1 MFTKLVHTALLAKY
15 NFYHSLILQLSEVNM
30 KRHHQVA
37 LSFLT
42 FCISQQLY
50 AQNNVSA
57 MDIASNTMLS
67 EDLAVNAASSEL
79 PNATLDTITVT
90 ATARTGTALAQKIS
104 EMPAVTQV
112 ITENELQMQ
121 ATGNRTTGDILAQ
134 LIPSLGASSG
144 STSNYGTTMHGRPV
158 QFLLNGVPLSGSR
171 SLSRELN
178 SIDPAQLE
186 RVEVLSGATSI
197 YGAGAAGGLIN
208 LVTKS
213 MVGYGPIRQTRIGV
227 SSSRNFDSDSLGY
240 HVGQTLGYGGERV
253 YGRLDVDYET
263 KGGKFDS
270 HDNRISPDVNQTD
283 QQDTESLS
291 VNGSLGIEL
300 TDSQRLDLA
309 VTYYNDEQ
317 DTDYGPDY
325 GKNLQVLLKPKKLP
339 PSLKAIDG
347 ADVENEPY
355 TTKTSVNL
363 NYNNDDIAGS
373 NLSVTGYYRD
383 EKGRFYPSGKSA
395 ADQAAE
401 VWATNGLTDKD
412 TLGKLL
418 GAATFVT
425 QSEADIEVM
434 GLRAAM
440 QTDSEIAGKK
450 TLFSYGADF
459 EREKSEQTYEGQDLN
474 MFIASN
480 GLSAQT
486 NGLTYNGGPD
496 TTIDKWGAF
505 VNADIDIT
513 DKWHTSA
520 GVRYQK
526 LKAETATFTPIY
538 EQLLEEYFN
547 DPLINGVSNAYGIDY
562 QAGQVE
568 KGNTDHDKTLFNIG
582 TSYQLTPNDQVFANF
597 SQGFTTADIQ
607 RALRDVRAG
616 FVVNSDNVQPIA
628 IDNYELGWQGKH
640 GNTAARLSGFYNESD
655 KTVRFTNDYTVE
667 VVDADEHVY
676 GIEGSLS
683 HDIDDQWQLGG
694 SVAYTRGQYDKDG
707 DWLELDAVRL
717 TPLKGTAFA
726 QYNFDKG
733 SNVRLQAL
741 AIGGDDKAFKDQQ
754 KDPDSSALPVTGYMT
769 LDVLGQVKM
778 PVGRVDYGIYNLLNK
793 DYLTVYHQ
801 TTYGDLN
808 RLPASGTTYG
818 LSYTVDY

>member
-1 MFTKLVHTALLAKY
+1 
-15 NFYHSLILQLSEVNM
+15 M
-30 KRHHQVA
+30 KSHHQVA
-37 LSFLT
+37 LSVLT
-42 FCISQQLY
+42 LCISQQLY
-50 AQNNVSA
+50 AQTDNAVDVS
-57 MDIASNTMLS
+57 L
-67 EDLAVNAASSEL
+67 NAQDSAELASSTVSDET
-79 PNATLDTITVT
+79 PNVTLDTINVT
-90 ATARTGTALAQKIS
+90 AKARTGTALAQKIS

-112 ITENELQMQ
+112 ITENEIQMQ
-121 ATGNRTTGDILAQ
+121 ATGDRTTGDILAQ

-158 QFLLNGVPLSGSR
+158 QFLLNGVPLSSSR

-178 SIDPAQLE
+178 SIDPVQLD

-213 MVGYGPIRQTRIGV
+213 LVGYGPIRQTRVGV
-227 SSSRNFDSDSLGY
+227 SSSRNFESDSLGY

-253 YGRLDVDYET
+253 YGRLDVDYDN

-270 HDNRISPDVNQTD
+270 EGNRISPDVNQTD

-291 VNGSLGIEL
+291 VNGSLGVEL

-309 VTYYNDEQ
+309 VTYYKDEQ

-325 GKNLQVLLKPKKLP
+325 GDGLAVLFGAK

-347 ADVENEPY
+347 ANVENEPY
-355 TTKTSVNL
+355 TTKTSMNL

-373 NLSVTGYYRD
+373 SLSVTGYYRD
-383 EKGRFYPSGKSA
+383 EKGRFYPSGKTA
-395 ADQAAE
+395 GDQATE
-401 VWATNGLTDKD
+401 VWQANGLTDED
-412 TLGKLL
+412 TLKKLV

-440 QTDSEIAGKK
+440 QTETEIAGKK
-450 TLFSYGADF
+450 TLFSYGADV
-459 EREKSEQTYEGQDLN
+459 ERENSEQTYYGQDLN
-474 MFIASN
+474 TFLASN

-505 VNADIDIT
+505 VNADVDIT

-526 LKAETATFTPIY
+526 LKSETDTFTPIY
-538 EQLLEEYFN
+538 EQLLEEYF
-547 DPLINGVSNAYGIDY
+547 DSSAISGTSAAYGIDY
-562 QAGQVE
+562 QAGDVE
-568 KGNTDHDKTLFNIG
+568 KGSTDHDKTLFNLG
-582 TSYQLTPNDQVFANF
+582 TSYQLTPNDQIFANF

-628 IDNYELGWQGKH
+628 INNYEFGWQGKH
-640 GNTAARLSGFYNESD
+640 GDTAARLSSFYNESD
-655 KTVRFTNDYTVE
+655 KVVRFTDSYTVE
-667 VVDADEHVY
+667 VVDTDERVY
-676 GIEGSLS
+676 GVEGSLS
-683 HDIDDQWQLGG
+683 HDISDKWQVGG
-694 SVAYTRGQYDKDG
+694 SVAYTRGQYDNDG

-726 QYNFDKG
+726 QYNFDEG
-733 SNVRLQAL
+733 SNIRLQAL

-769 LDVLGQVKM
+769 LDVLGQVNM
-778 PVGRVDYGIYNLLNK
+778 PVGRVDYGVYNLLNK

-801 TTYGDLN
+801 TTFGDLN

>member
-1 MFTKLVHTALLAKY
+1 
-15 NFYHSLILQLSEVNM
+15 M
-30 KRHHQVA
+30 KSHHQVA
-37 LSFLT
+37 LSVLT
-42 FCISQQLY
+42 LCISQQLY
-50 AQNNVSA
+50 AQTNINEANAVSDVQASTELTSNSAANSSSDETPNV
-57 MDIASNTMLS
+57 
-67 EDLAVNAASSEL
+67 
-79 PNATLDTITVT
+79 TLDTIKVT
-90 ATARTGTALAQKIS
+90 ASARTGTALAQKIS

-112 ITENELQMQ
+112 ITESEIQMQ
-121 ATGNRTTGDILAQ
+121 ATGDRTTGDILAQ
-134 LIPSLGASSG
+134 LIPSLGTSSG

-178 SIDPAQLE
+178 SIDTSQLE

-197 YGAGAAGGLIN
+197 YGAGASGGLIN

-213 MVGYGPIRQTRIGV
+213 LVGYGPIRQTRVGV
-227 SSSRNFDSDSLGY
+227 SSSRDFDSDSFGY
-240 HVGQTLGYGGERV
+240 NVGQTLGYGGERA

-270 HDNRISPDVNQTD
+270 KGDRVSPDVNQTD

-300 TDSQRLDLA
+300 TDTQRLDLA
-309 VTYYNDEQ
+309 ATYYKDKQ

-325 GKNLQVLLKPKKLP
+325 GDGLAVLFGAK

-347 ADVENEPY
+347 ANVENQPY
-355 TTKTSVNL
+355 TEKSSVNL
-363 NYNNDDIAGS
+363 NYSDDDFAGS
-373 NLSVTGYYRD
+373 GSSLSLTGYYRD
-383 EKGRFYPSGKSA
+383 EKGRFYPSAKSA
-395 ADQAAE
+395 ATQAAE
-401 VWATNGLTDKD
+401 VWQANGLTNEN
-412 TLGKLL
+412 TVNKLTS
-418 GAATFVT
+418 AAVFVT

-440 QTDSEIAGKK
+440 QTETEIAGKN
-450 TLFSYGADF
+450 TLFSYGVDV
-459 EREKSEQTYEGQDLN
+459 ERENSEQTYYGQDLN
-474 MFIASN
+474 IFLASN
-480 GLSAQT
+480 GLTAQT

-505 VNADIDIT
+505 VNADVDLT

-526 LKAETATFTPIY
+526 LKSETDTFTPIY

-547 DPLINGVSNAYGIDY
+547 SAAISGTSAAYGIDY
-562 QAGQVE
+562 QAGDVE
-568 KGNTDHDKTLFNIG
+568 KGNTDHDKVLFNLG
-582 TSYQLTPNDQVFANF
+582 TSYQITPKDQLFANF
-597 SQGFTTADIQ
+597 SQGLDTADIQ

-628 IDNYELGWQGKH
+628 TNNYEFGWQGKH
-640 GNTAARLSGFYNESD
+640 GDTAARLSGFYNESD
-655 KTVRFTNDYTVE
+655 KVVRFTDSYTVE
-667 VVDADEHVY
+667 VVDTDERVY

-683 HDIDDQWQLGG
+683 HDISDKWQVGG

-726 QYNFDKG
+726 QYNFDEG
-733 SNVRLQAL
+733 SNIRLQAL

-754 KDPDSSALPVTGYMT
+754 RDPDSSALPVTGYMT

-778 PVGRVDYGIYNLLNK
+778 PVGRVDYGVYNLLNK

>member
-1 MFTKLVHTALLAKY
+1 
-15 NFYHSLILQLSEVNM
+15 M
-30 KRHHQVA
+30 KSHHQVA
-37 LSFLT
+37 LSVLT
-42 FCISQQLY
+42 LCISQQLY
-50 AQNNVSA
+50 AQTDIDVSTTDTVENSVASDEPNV
-57 MDIASNTMLS
+57 
-67 EDLAVNAASSEL
+67 
-79 PNATLDTITVT
+79 TLDAITVT
-90 ATARTGTALAQKIS
+90 ADARTGTALAQKIS

-121 ATGNRTTGDILAQ
+121 ATGSRTTGDILAQ

-158 QFLLNGVPLSGSR
+158 QFLLNGVPLSSSR

-213 MVGYGPIRQTRIGV
+213 MVGYGPIRQTRVGV

-270 HDNRISPDVNQTD
+270 HDNRISPDANQTD
-283 QQDTESLS
+283 QQDTKSLS

-317 DTDYGPDY
+317 NTDYGPDY
-325 GKNLQVLLKPKKLP
+325 GDGLEVLFGAK

-347 ADVENEPY
+347 ANVENEPY

-395 ADQAAE
+395 ASQAAE
-401 VWATNGLTDKD
+401 VWAANGLTDKA

-459 EREKSEQTYEGQDLN
+459 EREKSEQTYEGQDLDT
-474 MFIASN
+474 FLASN
-480 GLSAQT
+480 GLNAQT
-486 NGLTYNGGPD
+486 NGLSYNGGPD

-526 LKAETATFTPIY
+526 LKAETAAFTPIY

-547 DPLINGVSNAYGIDY
+547 DPRISGVSDAYGIDY
-562 QAGQVE
+562 QAGRVE

-628 IDNYELGWQGKH
+628 IDSYELGWQGKH
-640 GNTAARLSGFYNESD
+640 GDTAARLSGFYNESD
-655 KTVRFTNDYTVE
+655 KTVRFTKDYTVE
-667 VVDADEHVY
+667 VVDTDERVY
-676 GIEGSLS
+676 GVEGSLS
-683 HDIDDQWQLGG
+683 HDISDKWQVGG
-694 SVAYTRGQYDKDG
+694 SVAYTRGQYNKDG

-726 QYNFDKG
+726 QYNFDEG
-733 SNVRLQAL
+733 SNIRLQAL

-754 KDPDSSALPVTGYMT
+754 KDPDARALPVTGYMT

-778 PVGRVDYGIYNLLNK
+778 PVGRVDYGVYNLLNK

>member
-1 MFTKLVHTALLAKY
+1 
-15 NFYHSLILQLSEVNM
+15 M
-30 KRHHQVA
+30 KSHHQVA
-37 LSFLT
+37 LSVLT
-42 FCISQQLY
+42 LCISQQLY
-50 AQNNVSA
+50 AQTDNASDVALNAQTSA
-57 MDIASNTMLS
+57 ELTSNTVS
-67 EDLAVNAASSEL
+67 NET
-79 PNATLDTITVT
+79 PNVTLDTINV
-90 ATARTGTALAQKIS
+90 AAKARTGTALAQKIS

-112 ITENELQMQ
+112 ITENEIQMQ
-121 ATGNRTTGDILAQ
+121 ATGDRTTGDILAQ

-158 QFLLNGVPLSGSR
+158 QFLLNGVPLSSSR

-213 MVGYGPIRQTRIGV
+213 LVGYGPIRQTRVGV
-227 SSSRNFDSDSLGY
+227 SSSRGFESDSLGY

-253 YGRLDVDYET
+253 YGRLDVDYDN

-270 HDNRISPDVNQTD
+270 KGNRVSPDVNQTD

-291 VNGSLGIEL
+291 VNGSLGVEL

-309 VTYYNDEQ
+309 VTYYKDEQ

-325 GKNLQVLLKPKKLP
+325 GDGLAVLFGAT

-347 ADVENEPY
+347 ANVENEPY
-355 TTKTSVNL
+355 TEKSSVNL
-363 NYNNDDIAGS
+363 SYNDDDFVGSGS
-373 NLSVTGYYRD
+373 NLSLTGYYRD
-383 EKGRFYPSGKSA
+383 EKGRFYPSAKSA
-395 ADQAAE
+395 AAQAAE
-401 VWATNGLTDKD
+401 VWQDNGLTDQSTVD
-412 TLGKLL
+412 QLSS
-418 GAATFVT
+418 AAVFVT

-434 GLRAAM
+434 GLRAAL
-440 QTDSEIAGKK
+440 QTETELAGKNI
-450 TLFSYGADF
+450 LLSYGADF
-459 EREKSEQTYEGQDLN
+459 ERENSEQTYYGQDLN
-474 MFIASN
+474 AFLASN
-480 GLSAQT
+480 GLTAQT
-486 NGLTYNGGPD
+486 NGLTYNAGPD

-505 VNADIDIT
+505 VNADVDIT

-526 LKAETATFTPIY
+526 LKSETDTFTPIY

-547 DPLINGVSNAYGIDY
+547 NPAISSTSDAYGIDY
-562 QAGQVE
+562 KAGDVE
-568 KGNTDHDKTLFNIG
+568 KGNTDHDKVLFNLG
-582 TSYQLTPNDQVFANF
+582 TSYQLTPNDQIFANF

-616 FVVNSDNVQPIA
+616 FVVNSDNVQPITTN
-628 IDNYELGWQGKH
+628 NYEFGWQGKH
-640 GNTAARLSGFYNESD
+640 GDTAARLSGFYNESD
-655 KTVRFTNDYTVE
+655 KVVRFTDSYTVE
-667 VVDADEHVY
+667 VVDTDERVY
-676 GIEGSLS
+676 GVEGSLS
-683 HDIDDQWQLGG
+683 HDISDKWQVGG

-726 QYNFDKG
+726 QYNFDEG
-733 SNVRLQAL
+733 STIRLQAL

-754 KDPDSSALPVTGYMT
+754 QDPDSSALPVTGYMT
-769 LDVLGQVKM
+769 FDVLGQVKM
-778 PVGRVDYGIYNLLNK
+778 PVGRVDYGVYNLLNK

-801 TTYGDLN
+801 TTYSDLN

>member
-1 MFTKLVHTALLAKY
+1 
-15 NFYHSLILQLSEVNM
+15 M
-30 KRHHQVA
+30 KTHHQVA
-37 LSFLT
+37 LSVLT
-42 FCISQQLY
+42 LCISQQLY
-50 AQNNVSA
+50 AETTTNTQNV
-57 MDIASNTMLS
+57 
-67 EDLAVNAASSEL
+67 AADVTTLEATAPSV
-79 PNATLDTITVT
+79 TLDTIQVT
-90 ATARTGTALAQKIS
+90 SDARTGTALAQKIS
-104 EMPAVTQV
+104 EMPSVTQV
-112 ITENELQMQ
+112 ITEEELQIQ
-121 ATGNRTTGDILAQ
+121 ATGDRTTGDILAQ

-213 MVGYGPIRQTRIGV
+213 LVGYGPIRQTRVGI
-227 SSSRNFDSDSLGY
+227 SSSREFESDSIGY

-253 YGRLDVDYET
+253 YGRLDVDYDT

-270 HDNRISPDVNQTD
+270 HGDRISPDVNQTD

-291 VNGSLGIEL
+291 VNGSLGVEL

-325 GKNLQVLLKPKKLP
+325 GDGLGVLFGAS

-347 ADVENEPY
+347 ANVENQPF

-363 NYNNDDIAGS
+363 NYNNDDVAGS

-383 EKGRFYPSGKSA
+383 EKGRFYPSGKTASS
-395 ADQAAE
+395 QAAE
-401 VWATNGLTDKD
+401 VWAANGLTDNA
-412 TLGKLL
+412 KLL
-418 GAATFVT
+418 SAATFVT

-440 QTDSEIAGKK
+440 QTETEIAGKK

-459 EREKSEQTYEGQDLN
+459 ERENSEQTYYGQDLN
-474 MFIASN
+474 EFLATN
-480 GLSAQT
+480 GLSAQS

-505 VNADIDIT
+505 VNADVDLT

-526 LKAETATFTPIY
+526 LKAETDAFVPIY

-547 DPLINGVSNAYGIDY
+547 NPAISSISDAYGIDY
-562 QAGQVE
+562 QAGTVE
-568 KGNTDHDKTLFNIG
+568 AGSTDHDKTLFNLG
-582 TSYQLTPNDQVFANF
+582 TSYQITPNDQLFANF

-628 IDNYELGWQGKH
+628 IDNYEFGWQGKH

-655 KTVRFTNDYTVE
+655 KVVRFTDSYTVE
-667 VVDADEHVY
+667 VVDTDERVY
-676 GIEGSLS
+676 GVEGSIS
-683 HDIDDQWQLGG
+683 HDISDAWQVGG

-726 QYNFDKG
+726 QYNFDEG
-733 SNVRLQAL
+733 SNIRLQAL

-754 KDPDSSALPVTGYMT
+754 QDPDSSALPITGYMT
-769 LDVLGQVKM
+769 LDVLGQVNM
-778 PVGRVDYGIYNLLNK
+778 PVGRIGYGVYNLLNK

>member
-1 MFTKLVHTALLAKY
+1 
-15 NFYHSLILQLSEVNM
+15 M
-30 KRHHQVA
+30 KSHHHVA
-37 LSFLT
+37 LSLLT
-42 FCISQQLY
+42 LCISQQLH
-50 AQNNVSA
+50 AQTSTNTANVVLDIQTTA
-57 MDIASNTMLS
+57 EIAS
-67 EDLAVNAASSEL
+67 SSSSKEV
-79 PNATLDTITVT
+79 PSVTLDTIKV
-90 ATARTGTALAQKIS
+90 AANARTGTALAQKIS

-112 ITENELQMQ
+112 ITENEIQMQ
-121 ATGNRTTGDILAQ
+121 ATGDRTTGDILAQ

-158 QFLLNGVPLSGSR
+158 QFLLNGVPLSSSR

-213 MVGYGPIRQTRIGV
+213 LVGYGPIRQTRVGV
-227 SSSRNFDSDSLGY
+227 SSSRGFDSDSFGY

-253 YGRLDVDYET
+253 YGRLDVDYDT

-270 HDNRISPDVNQTD
+270 HGDRISPDVNQTD
-283 QQDTESLS
+283 QQDTKSLS
-291 VNGSLGIEL
+291 VNGSLGMAL
-300 TDSQRLDLA
+300 TDSQSIDLA

-317 DTDYGPDY
+317 NTDYGPDY
-325 GKNLQVLLKPKKLP
+325 GDGLAVLFGAK

-347 ADVENEPY
+347 ANIKNEPL

-363 NYNNDDIAGS
+363 NYNNDDVAGS
-373 NLSVTGYYRD
+373 NLSITGYYRD
-383 EKGRFYPSGKSA
+383 ETGRFYPSGKT
-395 ADQAAE
+395 ADTQASE
-401 VWATNGLTDKD
+401 VWRANGLTDKD

-425 QSEADIEVM
+425 QSEADIEVL

-459 EREKSEQTYEGQDLN
+459 ERENSEQTYYGQNLN
-474 MFIASN
+474 EFMASN
-480 GLSAQT
+480 GLSAQP

-505 VNADIDIT
+505 VNADVDLT

-526 LKAETATFTPIY
+526 LKAETDAFTPIY

-547 DPLINGVSNAYGIDY
+547 DPRISGTSAAYGIDY
-562 QAGQVE
+562 QAGRVE
-568 KGNTDHDKTLFNIG
+568 KGNTDHDKTLFNLG

-628 IDNYELGWQGKH
+628 INNYEFGWQGKH
-640 GNTAARLSGFYNESD
+640 GDTAARLSGFYNESD
-655 KTVRFTNDYTVE
+655 KVVRFTDDYTVE
-667 VVDADEHVY
+667 VVDTDERIY
-676 GIEGSLS
+676 GVEGSLS
-683 HDIDDQWQLGG
+683 HDISDKWQVGG

-726 QYNFDKG
+726 QYQFDEG
-733 SNVRLQAL
+733 SNIRLQAL
-741 AIGGDDKAFKDQQ
+741 AIGGNDKAFKDQQ

-769 LDVLGQVKM
+769 LDVLGQVNM
-778 PVGRVDYGIYNLLNK
+778 PVGRVDYGVYNLLNK
-793 DYLTVYHQ
+793 DYQTVYHQ
-801 TTYGDLN
+801 TTFGDLN

-818 LSYTVDY
+818 LSYTIDY

>member
-1 MFTKLVHTALLAKY
+1 
-15 NFYHSLILQLSEVNM
+15 M
-30 KRHHQVA
+30 KTHHQVA
-37 LSFLT
+37 LSVLT
-42 FCISQQLY
+42 LCISQQLY
-50 AQNNVSA
+50 AETTTNTQNV
-57 MDIASNTMLS
+57 
-67 EDLAVNAASSEL
+67 AADVTTLEATAPSV
-79 PNATLDTITVT
+79 TLDTIQVT
-90 ATARTGTALAQKIS
+90 SDARTGTALAQKIS
-104 EMPAVTQV
+104 EMPSVTQV
-112 ITENELQMQ
+112 ITEEELQIQ
-121 ATGNRTTGDILAQ
+121 ATGDRTTGDILAQ

-213 MVGYGPIRQTRIGV
+213 LVGYGPIRQTRVGI
-227 SSSRNFDSDSLGY
+227 SSSREFESDSIGY

-253 YGRLDVDYET
+253 YGRLDVDYDT

-270 HDNRISPDVNQTD
+270 HGDRISPDVNQTD
-283 QQDTESLS
+283 QQDTKSLS
-291 VNGSLGIEL
+291 VNGSLGVEL
-300 TDSQRLDLA
+300 TDRQRLDLA

-325 GKNLQVLLKPKKLP
+325 GDGLGVLFGAS

-347 ADVENEPY
+347 ANVENQPF

-363 NYNNDDIAGS
+363 NYNNDDVAGS

-383 EKGRFYPSGKSA
+383 EKGRFYPSGKTASS
-395 ADQAAE
+395 QAAE
-401 VWATNGLTDKD
+401 VWTANGLTDNA
-412 TLGKLL
+412 KLL
-418 GAATFVT
+418 SAATFVT
-425 QSEADIEVM
+425 QSEADIEVI

-440 QTDSEIAGKK
+440 QTETEIAGKK

-459 EREKSEQTYEGQDLN
+459 ERENSEQTYYGQDLN
-474 MFIASN
+474 EFLATN
-480 GLSAQT
+480 GLSAQS

-505 VNADIDIT
+505 VNADVDLT

-526 LKAETATFTPIY
+526 LKAETDAFVPIY

-547 DPLINGVSNAYGIDY
+547 NPAISSISDAYGIDY
-562 QAGQVE
+562 QAGTVE
-568 KGNTDHDKTLFNIG
+568 AGSTDHDKTLFNLG
-582 TSYQLTPNDQVFANF
+582 TSYQITPNDQLFANF

-628 IDNYELGWQGKH
+628 IDNYEFGWQGKH

-655 KTVRFTNDYTVE
+655 KVVRFTDSYTVE
-667 VVDADEHVY
+667 VVDTDERVY
-676 GIEGSLS
+676 GVEGSIS
-683 HDIDDQWQLGG
+683 HDISDEWQVGG

-726 QYNFDKG
+726 QYNFDEG
-733 SNVRLQAL
+733 SNIRLQAL

-754 KDPDSSALPVTGYMT
+754 QDPDSSALPITGYMT
-769 LDVLGQVKM
+769 LDVLGQVNM
-778 PVGRVDYGIYNLLNK
+778 PVGRIGYGVYNLLNK

>member
-1 MFTKLVHTALLAKY
+1 
-15 NFYHSLILQLSEVNM
+15 M
-30 KRHHQVA
+30 KTHHQVA
-37 LSFLT
+37 LSVLT
-42 FCISQQLY
+42 LCISQQLY
-50 AQNNVSA
+50 AETTTNTQNV
-57 MDIASNTMLS
+57 
-67 EDLAVNAASSEL
+67 AADVTTLEATAPSV
-79 PNATLDTITVT
+79 TLDTIQVT
-90 ATARTGTALAQKIS
+90 SDARTGTALAQKIS
-104 EMPAVTQV
+104 EMPSVTQV
-112 ITENELQMQ
+112 ITEEKLQIQ
-121 ATGNRTTGDILAQ
+121 ATGDRTTGDILAQ

-213 MVGYGPIRQTRIGV
+213 LVGYGPIRQTRVGI
-227 SSSRNFDSDSLGY
+227 SSSREFESDSIGY

-253 YGRLDVDYET
+253 YGRLDVDYDT

-270 HDNRISPDVNQTD
+270 HGDRISPDVNQTD

-291 VNGSLGIEL
+291 VNGSLGVEL

-325 GKNLQVLLKPKKLP
+325 GDGLGVLFGAS

-347 ADVENEPY
+347 ANVENQPF

-363 NYNNDDIAGS
+363 NYNNDDVAGS

-383 EKGRFYPSGKSA
+383 EKGRFYPSGKTASS
-395 ADQAAE
+395 QAAE
-401 VWATNGLTDKD
+401 VWAANGLTDNA
-412 TLGKLL
+412 KLL
-418 GAATFVT
+418 SAATFVT

-440 QTDSEIAGKK
+440 QTETELAGKK

-459 EREKSEQTYEGQDLN
+459 ERENSEQTYYGQDLN
-474 MFIASN
+474 EFLATN
-480 GLSAQT
+480 GLSAQS

-505 VNADIDIT
+505 VNADVDLT

-526 LKAETATFTPIY
+526 LKAETDAFVPIY

-547 DPLINGVSNAYGIDY
+547 NPAISSISDAYGIDY
-562 QAGQVE
+562 QAGTVE
-568 KGNTDHDKTLFNIG
+568 AGSTDHDKVLFNLG
-582 TSYQLTPNDQVFANF
+582 TSYQITPNDQLFANF

-628 IDNYELGWQGKH
+628 IDNYEFGWQGKH
-640 GNTAARLSGFYNESD
+640 GNTAARLSGFYNASD
-655 KTVRFTNDYTVE
+655 KVVRFTDSYTVE
-667 VVDADEHVY
+667 VVDTDERIY
-676 GIEGSLS
+676 GVEGSIS
-683 HDIDDQWQLGG
+683 HDISDAWQVGG

-726 QYNFDKG
+726 QYNFDEG
-733 SNVRLQAL
+733 SNIRLQAL

-754 KDPDSSALPVTGYMT
+754 QDPDSSALPITGYMI
-769 LDVLGQVKM
+769 LDVLGQVNM
-778 PVGRVDYGIYNLLNK
+778 PVGRIGYGVYNLLNK

>member
-1 MFTKLVHTALLAKY
+1 
-15 NFYHSLILQLSEVNM
+15 M
-30 KRHHQVA
+30 KSHHQVA
-37 LSFLT
+37 LSVLT
-42 FCISQQLY
+42 LCISQQLY
-50 AQNNVSA
+50 AQTDNAVDVS
-57 MDIASNTMLS
+57 L
-67 EDLAVNAASSEL
+67 NAQDSAELASSTVSDET
-79 PNATLDTITVT
+79 PNVTLDTINVT
-90 ATARTGTALAQKIS
+90 AKARTGTALAQKIS

-112 ITENELQMQ
+112 ITENEIQMQ
-121 ATGNRTTGDILAQ
+121 ATGDRTTGDILAQ

-158 QFLLNGVPLSGSR
+158 QFLLNGVPLSSSR

-178 SIDPAQLE
+178 SIDPVQLD

-213 MVGYGPIRQTRIGV
+213 LVGYGPIRQTRVGV
-227 SSSRNFDSDSLGY
+227 SSSRNFESDSLGY

-253 YGRLDVDYET
+253 YGRLDVDYDN

-270 HDNRISPDVNQTD
+270 EGNRISPDVNQTD

-291 VNGSLGIEL
+291 VNGSLGVEL

-309 VTYYNDEQ
+309 VTYYKDEQ

-325 GKNLQVLLKPKKLP
+325 GDGLAVLFGAK

-347 ADVENEPY
+347 ANVENEPY
-355 TTKTSVNL
+355 TTKTSMNL

-373 NLSVTGYYRD
+373 SLSVTGYYRD
-383 EKGRFYPSGKSA
+383 EKGRFYPSGKTA
-395 ADQAAE
+395 GDQATE
-401 VWATNGLTDKD
+401 VWQANGLTDED
-412 TLGKLL
+412 TLKKLA

-440 QTDSEIAGKK
+440 QTETEIAGKK
-450 TLFSYGADF
+450 TLFSYGADV
-459 EREKSEQTYEGQDLN
+459 ERENSEQTYYGQDLN
-474 MFIASN
+474 TFLASN

-505 VNADIDIT
+505 VNADVDIT

-526 LKAETATFTPIY
+526 LKSETDTFTPIY
-538 EQLLEEYFN
+538 EQLLEEYF
-547 DPLINGVSNAYGIDY
+547 DSSAISGTSAAYGIDY
-562 QAGQVE
+562 QAGDVE
-568 KGNTDHDKTLFNIG
+568 KGSTDHDKTLFNLG
-582 TSYQLTPNDQVFANF
+582 TSYQLTPNDQIFANF

-628 IDNYELGWQGKH
+628 INNYEFGWQGKH
-640 GNTAARLSGFYNESD
+640 GDTAARLSSFYNESD
-655 KTVRFTNDYTVE
+655 KVVRFTDSYTVE
-667 VVDADEHVY
+667 VVDTDERVY
-676 GIEGSLS
+676 GVEGSLS
-683 HDIDDQWQLGG
+683 HDISDKWQVGG

-726 QYNFDKG
+726 QYNFDEG
-733 SNVRLQAL
+733 SNIRLQAL

-769 LDVLGQVKM
+769 LDVLGQVNM
-778 PVGRVDYGIYNLLNK
+778 PVGRVDYGVYNLLNK

-801 TTYGDLN
+801 TTFGDLN

>member
-1 MFTKLVHTALLAKY
+1 
-15 NFYHSLILQLSEVNM
+15 M
-30 KRHHQVA
+30 KSHHQVA
-37 LSFLT
+37 LSVLT
-42 FCISQQLY
+42 LCISQQLY
-50 AQNNVSA
+50 AQTDVS
-57 MDIASNTMLS
+57 TTGV
-67 EDLAVNAASSEL
+67 AVNAATSEALTSNSTSNSTSSSASTET
-79 PNATLDTITVT
+79 PNVTLDTINVT
-90 ATARTGTALAQKIS
+90 AKARTGTALAQKIS

-112 ITENELQMQ
+112 ITENEIQMQ
-121 ATGNRTTGDILAQ
+121 ATGDRTTGDILAQ

-158 QFLLNGVPLSGSR
+158 QFLLNGVPLSSSR

-178 SIDPAQLE
+178 SIDSAQLE

-213 MVGYGPIRQTRIGV
+213 LVGYGPIRQTRVGV
-227 SSSRNFDSDSLGY
+227 SSSRGFESDSLGY

-253 YGRLDVDYET
+253 YGRLDVDYDS

-270 HDNRISPDVNQTD
+270 KGNRISPDVNQTD

-291 VNGSLGIEL
+291 VNGSLGVEL

-309 VTYYNDEQ
+309 VTYYKDEQ

-325 GKNLQVLLKPKKLP
+325 GDGLGVLFGAK

-355 TTKTSVNL
+355 TTKTSMNL

-373 NLSVTGYYRD
+373 SLSVTGYYRD
-383 EKGRFYPSGKSA
+383 EKGRFYPSAKSA
-395 ADQAAE
+395 ATQAAE
-401 VWATNGLTDKD
+401 VWQANGLTDEK
-412 TLGKLL
+412 TVNKLTS
-418 GAATFVT
+418 AAVFVT

-440 QTDSEIAGKK
+440 QTETEIAGKK

-459 EREKSEQTYEGQDLN
+459 ERENSEQTYYGQNLN
-474 MFIASN
+474 TFLASN
-480 GLSAQT
+480 GLTAQT

-505 VNADIDIT
+505 VNADVDIT

-526 LKAETATFTPIY
+526 LKSETDTFTPIY

-547 DPLINGVSNAYGIDY
+547 DPRISGTSAAYGIDY
-562 QAGQVE
+562 QAGDVE
-568 KGNTDHDKTLFNIG
+568 KGSTDHDKTLFNLG
-582 TSYQLTPNDQVFANF
+582 TSYQLTPNDQIFANF

-628 IDNYELGWQGKH
+628 INNYEFGWQGKH
-640 GNTAARLSGFYNESD
+640 GDTAARLSGFYNESD
-655 KTVRFTNDYTVE
+655 KVVRFTDSYTVE
-667 VVDADEHVY
+667 VVDTDERVY
-676 GIEGSLS
+676 GVEGSLS
-683 HDIDDQWQLGG
+683 HDISDKWQVGG

-726 QYNFDKG
+726 QYNFDEG

-778 PVGRVDYGIYNLLNK
+778 PVGRVDYGVYNLLNK

>member
-1 MFTKLVHTALLAKY
+1 
-15 NFYHSLILQLSEVNM
+15 M
-30 KRHHQVA
+30 KSHHQVA
-37 LSFLT
+37 LSVLT
-42 FCISQQLY
+42 LCISQQLY
-50 AQNNVSA
+50 AQTDFSTTGV
-57 MDIASNTMLS
+57 
-67 EDLAVNAASSEL
+67 AVNAATSEALASNSTSSSASTET
-79 PNATLDTITVT
+79 PNVTLDTINVT
-90 ATARTGTALAQKIS
+90 AKARTGTALAQKIS

-112 ITENELQMQ
+112 ITENEIQMQ
-121 ATGNRTTGDILAQ
+121 ATGDRTTGDILAQ

-158 QFLLNGVPLSGSR
+158 QFLLNGVPLSSSR

-178 SIDPAQLE
+178 SIDSAQLE

-213 MVGYGPIRQTRIGV
+213 LVGYGPIRQTRVGV
-227 SSSRNFDSDSLGY
+227 SSSRGFESDSLGY

-253 YGRLDVDYET
+253 YGRLDVDYDS

-270 HDNRISPDVNQTD
+270 KGNRISPDVNQTD

-291 VNGSLGIEL
+291 VNGSLGVEL

-309 VTYYNDEQ
+309 VTYYKDEQ

-325 GKNLQVLLKPKKLP
+325 GDGLAVLFGAK

-355 TTKTSVNL
+355 TTKTSMNL

-373 NLSVTGYYRD
+373 SLSVTGYYRD
-383 EKGRFYPSGKSA
+383 EKGRFYPSAKSA
-395 ADQAAE
+395 ATQAAE
-401 VWATNGLTDKD
+401 VWQANGLTDEK
-412 TLGKLL
+412 TVNKLTS
-418 GAATFVT
+418 AAVFVT

-440 QTDSEIAGKK
+440 QTETEIAGKK

-459 EREKSEQTYEGQDLN
+459 ERENSEQTYYGQNLN
-474 MFIASN
+474 TFLASN

-505 VNADIDIT
+505 VNADVDIT

-526 LKAETATFTPIY
+526 LKSETDAFTPIY

-547 DPLINGVSNAYGIDY
+547 DPRISGTSAAYGIDY
-562 QAGQVE
+562 QAGDVE
-568 KGNTDHDKTLFNIG
+568 KGNTDHDKTLFNLG

-628 IDNYELGWQGKH
+628 INNYEFGWQGKH
-640 GNTAARLSGFYNESD
+640 GDTAARLSGFYNESD
-655 KTVRFTNDYTVE
+655 KVVRFTDSYTVE
-667 VVDADEHVY
+667 VVDTDERVY
-676 GIEGSLS
+676 GVEGSLS
-683 HDIDDQWQLGG
+683 HDISDKWQVGG

-726 QYNFDKG
+726 QYNFDEG

-741 AIGGDDKAFKDQQ
+741 AIGGDDEAFKDQQ

-778 PVGRVDYGIYNLLNK
+778 PVGRVDYGVYNLLNK

>member
-1 MFTKLVHTALLAKY
+1 
-15 NFYHSLILQLSEVNM
+15 M
-30 KRHHQVA
+30 KTHHQVA
-37 LSFLT
+37 LSVLT
-42 FCISQQLY
+42 LCISQQLY
-50 AQNNVSA
+50 AETTTNTQNV
-57 MDIASNTMLS
+57 
-67 EDLAVNAASSEL
+67 AADVTTLEATAPSV
-79 PNATLDTITVT
+79 TLDTIQVT
-90 ATARTGTALAQKIS
+90 SDARTGTALAQKIS
-104 EMPAVTQV
+104 EMPSVTQV
-112 ITENELQMQ
+112 ITEEKLQIQ
-121 ATGNRTTGDILAQ
+121 ATGDRTTGDILAQ

-213 MVGYGPIRQTRIGV
+213 LVDYGPIRQTRVGI
-227 SSSRNFDSDSLGY
+227 SSSREFESDSIGY

-253 YGRLDVDYET
+253 YGRLDVDYDT

-270 HDNRISPDVNQTD
+270 HGDRISPDVNQTD

-291 VNGSLGIEL
+291 VNGSLGVEL

-325 GKNLQVLLKPKKLP
+325 GDGLGVLFGAS

-347 ADVENEPY
+347 ANVENQPF

-363 NYNNDDIAGS
+363 NYNNDDVAGS

-383 EKGRFYPSGKSA
+383 EKGRFYPSGKTASS
-395 ADQAAE
+395 QAAE
-401 VWATNGLTDKD
+401 VWAANGLTDNA
-412 TLGKLL
+412 KLL
-418 GAATFVT
+418 SAATFVT

-440 QTDSEIAGKK
+440 QTETELAGKK

-459 EREKSEQTYEGQDLN
+459 ERENSEQTYYGQDLN
-474 MFIASN
+474 EFLATN
-480 GLSAQT
+480 GLSAQS

-505 VNADIDIT
+505 VNADVDLT

-526 LKAETATFTPIY
+526 LKAETDAFVPIY

-547 DPLINGVSNAYGIDY
+547 NPAISSISDAYGIDY
-562 QAGQVE
+562 QAGTVE
-568 KGNTDHDKTLFNIG
+568 AGSTDHDKVLFNLG
-582 TSYQLTPNDQVFANF
+582 TSYQITPNDQLFANF

-628 IDNYELGWQGKH
+628 IDNYEFGWQGKH
-640 GNTAARLSGFYNESD
+640 GNTAARLSGFYNASD
-655 KTVRFTNDYTVE
+655 KVVRFTDSYTVE
-667 VVDADEHVY
+667 VVDTDERVY
-676 GIEGSLS
+676 GVEGSIS
-683 HDIDDQWQLGG
+683 HDISDAWQVGG

-726 QYNFDKG
+726 QYNFDEG
-733 SNVRLQAL
+733 SNIRLQAL

-754 KDPDSSALPVTGYMT
+754 QDPDSSALPITGYMI
-769 LDVLGQVKM
+769 LDVLGQVNM
-778 PVGRVDYGIYNLLNK
+778 PVGRIGYGVYNLLNK

>member
-1 MFTKLVHTALLAKY
+1 
-15 NFYHSLILQLSEVNM
+15 M
-30 KRHHQVA
+30 KSHHQVA
-37 LSFLT
+37 LSVLT
-42 FCISQQLY
+42 LCISQQLY
-50 AQNNVSA
+50 AQTDNASDVALNAQTSAELTSNAVSNETPNV
-57 MDIASNTMLS
+57 
-67 EDLAVNAASSEL
+67 
-79 PNATLDTITVT
+79 TLDTINVT
-90 ATARTGTALAQKIS
+90 AKARTGTALAQKIS

-112 ITENELQMQ
+112 ITENEIQMQ
-121 ATGNRTTGDILAQ
+121 ATGDRTTGDILAQ

-158 QFLLNGVPLSGSR
+158 QFLLNGVPLSSSR

-213 MVGYGPIRQTRIGV
+213 LVGYGPIRQTRVGV
-227 SSSRNFDSDSLGY
+227 SSSRGFESDSLGY

-253 YGRLDVDYET
+253 YGRLDVDYDN

-270 HDNRISPDVNQTD
+270 KGNRVSPDVNQTD

-291 VNGSLGIEL
+291 VNGSLGVEL

-309 VTYYNDEQ
+309 VTYYKDEQ

-325 GKNLQVLLKPKKLP
+325 GDGLAVLFGAT

-347 ADVENEPY
+347 ANVENEPY
-355 TTKTSVNL
+355 TEKSSVNL
-363 NYNNDDIAGS
+363 SYNDDDFVGSGS
-373 NLSVTGYYRD
+373 NLSLTGYYRD
-383 EKGRFYPSGKSA
+383 EKGRFYPSAKSA
-395 ADQAAE
+395 AAQAAE
-401 VWATNGLTDKD
+401 VWQDNGLTDQSTVD
-412 TLGKLL
+412 QLSS
-418 GAATFVT
+418 AAVFVT

-434 GLRAAM
+434 GLRAAL
-440 QTDSEIAGKK
+440 QTETELAGKNI
-450 TLFSYGADF
+450 LLSYGADF
-459 EREKSEQTYEGQDLN
+459 ERENSEQTYYGQDLN
-474 MFIASN
+474 AFLASN
-480 GLSAQT
+480 GLTAQT
-486 NGLTYNGGPD
+486 NGLTYNAGPD

-505 VNADIDIT
+505 VNADVDIT

-526 LKAETATFTPIY
+526 LKSETDTFTPIY

-547 DPLINGVSNAYGIDY
+547 NPAISSTSDAYGIDY
-562 QAGQVE
+562 KAGDVE
-568 KGNTDHDKTLFNIG
+568 KGNTDHDKVLFNLG
-582 TSYQLTPNDQVFANF
+582 TSYQLTPNDQIFANF

-616 FVVNSDNVQPIA
+616 FVVNSDNVQPITTN
-628 IDNYELGWQGKH
+628 NYEFGWQGKH
-640 GNTAARLSGFYNESD
+640 GDTVARLSGFYNESD
-655 KTVRFTNDYTVE
+655 KVVRFTDSYTVE
-667 VVDADEHVY
+667 VVDTDERVY
-676 GIEGSLS
+676 GVEGSLS
-683 HDIDDQWQLGG
+683 HDISDKWQVGG

-726 QYNFDKG
+726 QYNFDEG
-733 SNVRLQAL
+733 SNIRLQAL

-754 KDPDSSALPVTGYMT
+754 QDPDSSALPVTGYMT
-769 LDVLGQVKM
+769 FDVLGQVKM
-778 PVGRVDYGIYNLLNK
+778 PVGRVDYGVYNLLNK
-793 DYLTVYHQ
+793 NYLTVYHQ
-801 TTYGDLN
+801 TTYSDLN